1 VTVRCAVLDDY
12 QGALYGAQ
20 LGLLGLG
27 KIGSRVARIGQ
38 AFGMR
43 VVAWSAN
50 LTDERAA
57 EAGVERAPSLDS
69 LLETPVPRSAG

>member
-1 VTVRCAVLDDY
+1 M
-12 QGALYGAQ
+12 Q
-20 LGLLGLG
+20 
-27 KIGSRVARIGQ
+27 
-38 AFGMR
+38 

>member
-27 KIGSRVARIGQ
+27 KIGSRPDRPGV
-38 AFGMR
+38 
-43 VVAWSAN
+43 W
-50 LTDERAA
+50 RAGG
-57 EAGVERAPSLDS
+57 GVEREPH
-69 LLETPVPRSAG
+69 R